1 MQALFPKLF
10 LFSLLEKVFLSTL
23 VHLSTFSLFYF
34 TSSPALNPST
44 LIFCHSKK
52 EKKSNTERQKQEP
65 TGEQQGW
72 SRRMLI
78 EWEK

>member
-52 EKKSNTERQKQEP
+52 RKEIKHREAEARDHRRAAGLEQENAY
-65 TGEQQGW
+65 
-72 SRRMLI
+72 
-78 EWEK
+78 